1 MSVADFLNGT
11 GVDNNGRT
19 FAEVLQQNDEWLEV
33 EHDYIQ
39 WLFPLLEESQN
50 VHDAPVL
57 NMAEVE
63 LIKADPI
70 ALANQTLALKRMI
83 RFYLEN
89 YHWLT
94 VMDHN
99 HLRITRILKST
110 RLLHSLEVA
119 EEFYNLMM
127 ERVREAGDPVEPR
140 NIAYWSDAVGLSY
153 RY

>member
-1 MSVADFLNGT
+1 MSVADFLHGT

-19 FAEVLQQNDEWLEV
+19 FAEVLQQNDQWLEV

-57 NMAEVE
+57 SMAEVE

-83 RFYLEN
+83 RFYLGN
-89 YHWLT
+89 DHWLT

-99 HLRITRILKST
+99 HLRITRILKSV